1 MNLLNK
7 INEILNEIN
16 GLEIERVSE
25 LNSIQK
31 EALKGYKYILRGG
44 GLNEDFKT
52 FKDVKKFIET
62 L

>member
-7 INEILNEIN
+7 INEILNDRI
-16 GLEIERVSE
+16 GAEIERVSE
-25 LNSIQK
+25 LNYIQK
-31 EALKGYKYILRGG
+31 EALKGYKYILRRNGFD
-44 GLNEDFKT
+44 EDFKT